1 MERKF
6 LPRKLANSRVFP
18 SSSPSLSFSLLFSFL
33 FFFFWN
39 LRCLDSF
46 LPQAFSSLVRS
57 LRATLLK
64 VTAYPE
70 TEFSPVWFTLFAE
83 STEPLPQAL
92 PPFVGS
98 SLCPT
103 VFVLLF
109 PTDRPFLVPPATTG
123 DIITHRPEAIP
134 PESLVFTFFC
144 SRCHTDA
151 TRRAG
156 DRAGFKYHR
165 IEPSIS

>member
-33 FFFFWN
+33 FFLELTLPRLVPSSSFFISCP
-39 LRCLDSF
+39 LSPRDASKSYCVPGD
-46 LPQAFSSLVRS
+46 R
-57 LRATLLK
+57 
-64 VTAYPE
+64 
-70 TEFSPVWFTLFAE
+70 EFSPVWFTLFAE